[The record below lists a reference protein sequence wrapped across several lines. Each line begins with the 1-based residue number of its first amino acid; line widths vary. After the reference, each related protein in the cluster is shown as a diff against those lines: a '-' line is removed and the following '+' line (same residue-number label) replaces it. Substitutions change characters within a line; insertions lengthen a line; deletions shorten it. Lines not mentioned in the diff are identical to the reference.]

1 MLVIGGSLKN
11 ILKNEMFNKI
21 LSSMKSNR
29 LMIFDSQKVN
39 FEEFL
44 KDIDLSMFTILGR
57 KWDKE
62 FRTPE
67 NEMFRRLSILFE
79 HDV

>member
-1 MLVIGGSLKN
+1 
-11 ILKNEMFNKI
+11 
-21 LSSMKSNR
+21 MKSNR